1 MGNPKS
7 KPKREAEVAPKVKIN
22 SPTSIETST
31 GFHLLEF
38 HGPTVSNIVILG
50 AFACFTALGVVFL
63 YRHLSKK
70 RRRKEARLLQSGR
83 ADLETGT
90 AGTGAPHFPMMTSPW
105 SPAGPHPGA
114 AHSVGANHDALPFIL
129 AMVRRHEEQEFQRG
143 ASRMTELL
151 EEIQP
156 APRHA
161 TVHTLSELR
170 RAANHKAADEL
181 DAIAMASLGR
191 PSVRPAGPTTSGSP
205 VPLHGT
211 SPV

>member
-1 MGNPKS
+1 M
-7 KPKREAEVAPKVKIN
+7 APKVRID
-22 SPTSIETST
+22 SPTTVNTST

-70 RRRKEARLLQSGR
+70 RRRKEARLLQAGR
-83 ADLETGT
+83 VDLESGTIGT
-90 AGTGAPHFPMMTSPW
+90 APAHQPMMTSPW
-105 SPAGPHPGA
+105 STAGPHPGA
-114 AHSVGANHDALPFIL
+114 AYHVGANNHDMLPFIL
-129 AMVRRHEEQEFQRG
+129 AMARRHEEQEFQRG
-143 ASRMTELL
+143 ASRMTELM

-156 APRHA
+156 ATRLTA
-161 TVHTLSELR
+161 VRTMDELR
-170 RAANHKAADEL
+170 KAANHRAADEL

-191 PSVRPAGPTTSGSP
+191 PSVRPAGRTTSRSP

>member
-1 MGNPKS
+1 MGSSES
-7 KPKREAEVAPKVKIN
+7 KPKRAAEIAPKVRVN

-70 RRRKEARLLQSGR
+70 RRRKEARLLQAGR
-83 ADLETGT
+83 VDLESGTVGT
-90 AGTGAPHFPMMTSPW
+90 APVMNSPW
-105 SPAGPHPGA
+105 SLAGPHPGA
-114 AHSVGANHDALPFIL
+114 GYRIGATNHDMLPFIL
-129 AMVRRHEEQEFQRG
+129 AMARRHEEQEFQRG

-156 APRHA
+156 STRSTA
-161 TVHTLSELR
+161 VHTMGELR
-170 RAANHKAADEL
+170 KAANHRAADEL
-181 DAIAMASLGR
+181 DAIAMASLGTVSYTHLTL
-191 PSVRPAGPTTSGSP
+191 PTIYSV
-205 VPLHGT
+205 
-211 SPV
+211 

>member
-31 GFHLLEF
+31 SFHLLEF

-50 AFACFTALGVVFL
+50 AFACFTALGVLFV

-83 ADLETGT
+83 ADPETGA
-90 AGTGAPHFPMMTSPW
+90 AGTTGPHHHPMMNSPW

-114 AHSVGANHDALPFIL
+114 AHSVGANHEMLPFIL
-129 AMVRRHEEQEFQRG
+129 AMARRHEKQEFQRG
-143 ASRMTELL
+143 ASRMTDLL

-156 APRHA
+156 APRPA
-161 TVHTLSELR
+161 TVHTISELR
-170 RAANHKAADEL
+170 RAANNKAADEL
-181 DAIAMASLGR
+181 DAIAVSYTHLTL
-191 PSVRPAGPTTSGSP
+191 PTNRE
-205 VPLHGT
+205 V
-211 SPV
+211 

>member
-22 SPTSIETST
+22 SPTSIKTST

-83 ADLETGT
+83 ADLETGA
-90 AGTGAPHFPMMTSPW
+90 AGTTGPHHYPMMNSQW

-114 AHSVGANHDALPFIL
+114 AHSVGANHDVLPFIL
-129 AMVRRHEEQEFQRG
+129 AMARRHEEQEFQRG
-143 ASRMTELL
+143 ASCMTELL

-156 APRHA
+156 APRHTTA
-161 TVHTLSELR
+161 HTCLLY
-170 RAANHKAADEL
+170 
-181 DAIAMASLGR
+181 
-191 PSVRPAGPTTSGSP
+191 
-205 VPLHGT
+205 T
-211 SPV
+211 SPSPRDLSTSRMPSSA

>member
-70 RRRKEARLLQSGR
+70 RRRKEARLLQS
-83 ADLETGT
+83 
-90 AGTGAPHFPMMTSPW
+90 PW

-114 AHSVGANHDALPFIL
+114 AHNVGANHDVLPFIM
-129 AMVRRHEEQEFQRG
+129 AMARRHKEQEFQRG
-143 ASRMTELL
+143 ASRMTDLM

-156 APRHA
+156 APRPA
-161 TVHTLSELR
+161 TVHSLSELR
-170 RAANHKAADEL
+170 KAASYKAADEI
-181 DAIAMASLGR
+181 DAVSYTHLTLPTIY
-191 PSVRPAGPTTSGSP
+191 SV
-205 VPLHGT
+205 
-211 SPV
+211 

>member
-1 MGNPKS
+1 MGKPES
-7 KPKREAEVAPKVKIN
+7 KPKREAEVAPKVNVN

-70 RRRKEARLLQSGR
+70 RRRKEARLLQSAR
-83 ADLETGT
+83 ADPETG
-90 AGTGAPHFPMMTSPW
+90 AVGTTPMTISPW

-114 AHSVGANHDALPFIL
+114 AHSVGTNHELLPFIL
-129 AMVRRHEEQEFQRG
+129 AMARRHEEQEFQRG
-143 ASRMTELL
+143 ASRMTDLL
-151 EEIQP
+151 DEIQP
-156 APRHA
+156 APRPA
-161 TVHTLSELR
+161 TVHTISELR
-170 RAANHKAADEL
+170 RAAHNKAADEL

-191 PSVRPAGPTTSGSP
+191 PSVRQTGPTTSGSP